1 MVSGMRTE
9 RYAALLRAVNLGPH
23 NRVAMSDL
31 RALVEGLGH
40 HDVATYV
47 QSGNIVFTAD
57 ASDRA
62 ALVMAIEGAI
72 AERLGLDVSVL
83 LRNGRELRAVLA
95 ANPFARADL
104 GRLYVTF
111 LAAAPEPA
119 GVAALQASPHEPDE
133 VVAVGSEVYLHC
145 PAGYGVSK
153 LSNTVLEKKLARRA
167 TTRNWRTVTKLAEL
181 TE

>member
-1 MVSGMRTE
+1 MVSGMRKR

-31 RALVEGLGH
+31 RELIKGLGH
-40 HDVATYV
+40 RDVSTYV
-47 QSGNIVFTAD
+47 QSGNVVFTAE

-62 ALVMAIEGAI
+62 ALVTAIEGAI
-72 AERLGLDVSVL
+72 VERLGLDISVL
-83 LRNGRELRAVLA
+83 LRDGSELRAVLA

-104 GRLYVTF
+104 GRLYITF
-111 LAAAPEPA
+111 LAAGPEPA
-119 GVAALQASPHEPDE
+119 GVAALQAAPHEPDE
-133 VVAVGSEVYLHC
+133 LVSVGSEVYLHC
-145 PAGYGVSK
+145 PKGYGVSK
-153 LSNTVLEKKLARRA
+153 LSNTLLEKKLRVRA